1 MKVLRKNQI
10 QIALQLIVSLL
21 LIRYGLFKTLS
32 LDHELSD
39 FEFLNFII
47 SLILIYVGSLILYL
61 IIKQEKYPE
70 KKYIKNIE
78 KAYYKYLGVNSLG
91 IGISFF
97 LANEIGN
104 VGYFGFFIAF
114 AALLYLYM
122 TQWIKIPLLSN
133 IIFSV
138 IATYPIFTL
147 IVLEILPNISSMNAG
162 FSNELLII
170 ILFSFGIL
178 LTLSFLIKTLI
189 LDLIHV
195 EEDRKHNKKTL
206 ATLHG
211 IIVGSKRTAVLI
223 LLPIL
228 TILYFFIKY
237 YNQLPLFSL
246 YCLLGIGLPFL
257 VAMIQLYRAKNTKG
271 FKISNHI
278 LNIIIWLTIIS
289 IVFLFFNIKNYVAS

>member
-1 MKVLRKNQI
+1 
-10 QIALQLIVSLL
+10 
-21 LIRYGLFKTLS
+21 
-32 LDHELSD
+32 
-39 FEFLNFII
+39 
-47 SLILIYVGSLILYL
+47 
-61 IIKQEKYPE
+61 
-70 KKYIKNIE
+70 
-78 KAYYKYLGVNSLG
+78 
-91 IGISFF
+91 
-97 LANEIGN
+97 
-104 VGYFGFFIAF
+104 
-114 AALLYLYM
+114 
-122 TQWIKIPLLSN
+122 
-133 IIFSV
+133 
-138 IATYPIFTL
+138 
-147 IVLEILPNISSMNAG
+147 AG

-289 IVFLFFNIKNYVAS
+289 